1 VKQTRSF
8 ANGRVFLNPDGDT
21 PHEDSLTRCCRTA
34 VKAVGFNPKPTVHDL
49 RHCWFTNAVRS
60 RVYPHIAD
68 AILGH
73 GDKKKSLQ
81 SLYLSFAD
89 EDLIKAIDM
98 MKFDIVETWNSGI
111 PGTPYLIRE
120 LDEGHC

>member
-1 VKQTRSF
+1 M
-8 ANGRVFLNPDGDT
+8 
-21 PHEDSLTRCCRTA
+21 
-34 VKAVGFNPKPTVHDL
+34 GFDPKPTAHDL

-81 SLYLSFAD
+81 NLYLTLRD
-89 EDLIKAIDM
+89 DDLVKTIDM
-98 MKFDIVETWNSGI
+98 MKFDIGETEIWVKK
-111 PGTPYLIRE
+111 
-120 LDEGHC
+120 